1 MPDGN
6 GGNAAIFPWHDALSR
21 RQVVS
26 PSLAF
31 LAGRPSPQ
39 TTETFLQQNLKIET
53 AT

>member
-31 LAGRPSPQ
+31 LAGRPPKPQ
-39 TTETFLQQNLKIET
+39 KRFCNKI
-53 AT
+53 

>member
-6 GGNAAIFPWHDALSR
+6 GGNATIFPWRNALSP

-26 PSLAF
+26 PSLWPA
-31 LAGRPSPQ
+31 AP
-39 TTETFLQQNLKIET
+39 TTETFLQQKLKIET